1 MNIGEKFR
9 QWPFDK
15 HRLEAFSDGV
25 FAIVMTILVL
35 ELKLPHIEHP
45 ENAQDVWLALAAVK
59 SVFFSWMVSFFFV
72 ALIWVHHHQIMKM
85 ATGADYGTTW
95 INVFLM
101 FLICMLPFPTKM
113 MGEYPTSAIIVMLW
127 GLTFSAT
134 TFVLTWLYYY
144 NVKHYLSDKYDPV
157 ATMKNVRFSI
167 LGGPAI
173 YLVAGLLAFVSVYIS
188 YVLYA
193 LVPLLYI
200 LPLDKEKSLTP
211 ALSEGEGEVE

>member
-1 MNIGEKFR
+1 
-9 QWPFDK
+9 
-15 HRLEAFSDGV
+15 
-25 FAIVMTILVL
+25 
-35 ELKLPHIEHP
+35 
-45 ENAQDVWLALAAVK
+45 
-59 SVFFSWMVSFFFV
+59 
-72 ALIWVHHHQIMKM
+72 
-85 ATGADYGTTW
+85 
-95 INVFLM
+95 
-101 FLICMLPFPTKM
+101 MLPFPTKM

-144 NVKHYLSDKYDPV
+144 NVKNYLSDKYDPV
-157 ATMKNVRFSI
+157 VTMKNVRFSI

-200 LPLDKEKSLTP
+200 LPLDKER
-211 ALSEGEGEVE
+211 GQV